1 MCGIIGILGKTD
13 VQDRIVD
20 GLSRLEYRGYDSAG
34 IAIMSDAKASVSK
47 AVGKLENLKIE
58 LARIPLVG
66 RVGIGHTR
74 WATHGAA
81 NIVNAHPH
89 RAEHVTV
96 VHNGIIENHAELK
109 SELIAQGVLFA
120 SETDTEVIA
129 QLMNVAIRAAATL
142 DEAFSNTL
150 TKLVGSFAIAV
161 IVDGYEDVM
170 LVARNGSPLAIGYG
184 DPDASGASE
193 MFVGSDALALA
204 PFTEN
209 VSYLEDGDW
218 AVITPER
225 VIVRDHF
232 GVEVV
237 REIQHVPVENFS
249 VDKGLYKHFMLK
261 EIHEQPV
268 SLARCLRD
276 LIDHNTGTL
285 KPFLEDVDFS
295 TADRIIMV
303 ACGTAYYACATAK
316 YWFEEFVGIPVE
328 IDIASEFRYRKVP
341 LTGKEIAIFVSQSG
355 ETADTLSALKN
366 VKGRVQNVVAVVN
379 VTTSSIA
386 READDILDIAAGP
399 EIGVASTKAFT
410 GQLLSLLGVALK
422 VGYEREVLSEA
433 QLNGIVSDI
442 SSLPRKITETLKME
456 NQAQVIGA
464 SLAQAT
470 DAYFLGRGILYPI
483 ALEGALKLKEISYI
497 HAEGYAAGELKHGP
511 IALIDDGVPVIV
523 LSSNDALNEK
533 TQSNA
538 AEVAARG
545 ARLIDVS
552 FGGAADQLQ
561 LPSAPNLLEP
571 FLQAIAVQM
580 VAYFAALAKVTDVDQ
595 PKNLAKSVTVE

>member
-1 MCGIIGILGKTD
+1 MCGIIGILGKTV

-34 IAIMSDAKASVSK
+34 VAIMSDAKASVSK
-47 AVGKLENLKIE
+47 AVGKLSNLKIE
-58 LARIPLVG
+58 LARKPLVG
-66 RVGIGHTR
+66 RLGIGHTR

-81 NIVNAHPH
+81 NTVNAHPH

-96 VHNGIIENHAELK
+96 VHNGIIENHSELK
-109 SELIAQGVLFA
+109 LELIAQGVVFA

-129 QLMNVAIRAAATL
+129 QLMNVALRTASTL

-150 TKLVGSFAIAV
+150 AKLVGSFAIAV
-161 IVDGYEDVM
+161 IVDGCEDVM

-184 DPDASGASE
+184 DPDASGTSG

-225 VIVRDHF
+225 VIVRDQS
-232 GVEVV
+232 GSEVV

-249 VDKGLYKHFMLK
+249 IDKGPYKHFMLK
-261 EIHEQPV
+261 EIHEQPD
-268 SLARCLRD
+268 SLARCLRV
-276 LIDHNTGTL
+276 LIDHNAGTL

-355 ETADTLSALKN
+355 ETADALSALKN
-366 VKGRVQNVVAVVN
+366 VKGQVQNVVAVVN

-386 READDILDIAAGP
+386 READAILDIAAGP

-422 VGYEREVLSEA
+422 AGYERGVLSEA
-433 QLNGIVSDI
+433 QLSELVADI
-442 SSLPRKITETLKME
+442 SSLPRTLTEALKLK
-456 NQAQVIGA
+456 NKAQEIGE
-464 SLAQAT
+464 SLASAT

-523 LSSNDALNEK
+523 LSSDDELNEK

-538 AEVAARG
+538 AEVVARG
-545 ARLIDVS
+545 ARLIEV
-552 FGGAADQLQ
+552 GCKVAAGQLK

-571 FLQAIAVQM
+571 FLQAMAVQM
-580 VAYFAALAKVTDVDQ
+580 ISYFAALAKGTDVDQ

>member
-1 MCGIIGILGKTD
+1 M
-13 VQDRIVD
+13 QDRLVD

-34 IAIMSDAKASVSK
+34 VAIMSDAKASVSK
-47 AVGKLENLKIE
+47 AVGKLSNLKME
-58 LARIPLVG
+58 LARKPLVG

-81 NIVNAHPH
+81 NTVNAHPH

-96 VHNGIIENHAELK
+96 VHNGIIENHSELK
-109 SELIAQGVLFA
+109 SELIAKGVLFA

-129 QLMNVAIRAAATL
+129 QLMNVALRTASTL
-142 DEAFSNTL
+142 DDAFSNTIS
-150 TKLVGSFAIAV
+150 KLVGSFAIAV
-161 IVDGYEDVM
+161 IVDGYEHTL

-184 DPDASGASE
+184 DPDETGTSE

-204 PFTEN
+204 PFSEK

-225 VIVRDHF
+225 VIVRDQSKS
-232 GVEVV
+232 EVV
-237 REIQHVPVENFS
+237 REIQHVPAENFS
-249 VDKGLYKHFMLK
+249 VDKGPYKHFMLK
-261 EIHEQPV
+261 EIHEQPE
-268 SLARCLRD
+268 SLARCLRG
-276 LIDHNTGTL
+276 LIDHNAGTL
-285 KPFLEDVDFS
+285 KPFLESVDFS

-341 LTGKEIAIFVSQSG
+341 LTGREIAIFVSQSG

-366 VKGRVQNVVAVVN
+366 VKDRVQNVVAVVN

-410 GQLLSLLGVALK
+410 GQLLSLLGIALK
-422 VGYEREVLSEA
+422 AGYERGVLSEA
-433 QLNGIVSDI
+433 QLSEQVADI
-442 SSLPRKITETLKME
+442 SSLPRLITETLKLE
-456 NQAQVIGA
+456 NQAQQIGT
-464 SLAQAT
+464 SLANAT

-497 HAEGYAAGELKHGP
+497 HSEGYAAGELKHGP
-511 IALIDDGVPVIV
+511 IALIDDDVPVIV
-523 LSSNDALNEK
+523 LLSNDALNEK

-545 ARLIDVS
+545 ARLIEV
-552 FGGAADQLQ
+552 GCVVAADQLK
-561 LPSAPNLLEP
+561 LPSVPNLLEP
-571 FLQAIAVQM
+571 FLQAMAVQM
-580 VAYFAALAKVTDVDQ
+580 ISYFAALSKGTDVDQ

>member
-1 MCGIIGILGKTD
+1 M
-13 VQDRIVD
+13 
-20 GLSRLEYRGYDSAG
+20 
-34 IAIMSDAKASVSK
+34 
-47 AVGKLENLKIE
+47 
-58 LARIPLVG
+58 
-66 RVGIGHTR
+66 
-74 WATHGAA
+74 
-81 NIVNAHPH
+81 
-89 RAEHVTV
+89 
-96 VHNGIIENHAELK
+96 
-109 SELIAQGVLFA
+109 
-120 SETDTEVIA
+120 
-129 QLMNVAIRAAATL
+129 
-142 DEAFSNTL
+142 
-150 TKLVGSFAIAV
+150 
-161 IVDGYEDVM
+161 
-170 LVARNGSPLAIGYG
+170 ARNGSPLAIGYG
-184 DPDASGASE
+184 DPDASGVSE

-225 VIVRDHF
+225 VIVRDRS
-232 GVEVV
+232 GGEVV

-249 VDKGLYKHFMLK
+249 VDKGPYKHFMLK
-261 EIHEQPV
+261 EIHEQPE
-268 SLARCLRD
+268 SLARCLRN

-285 KPFLEDVDFS
+285 KPFLEDVDFA

-366 VKGRVQNVVAVVN
+366 VKGRAQNVVAVVN

-386 READDILDIAAGP
+386 READAILDIAAGP

-422 VGYEREVLSEA
+422 AGHERGEVSEA
-433 QLNGIVSDI
+433 RLAGLVVDI
-442 SSLPRKITETLKME
+442 SSLPRLMTETLKLE
-456 NQAQVIGA
+456 NQAQEIGQ
-464 SLAQAT
+464 SLAPAK

-511 IALIDDGVPVIV
+511 IALIDEGVPVIV

-545 ARLIDVS
+545 AWLTEV
-552 FGGAADQLQ
+552 GCEVAADQLK
-561 LPSAPNLLEP
+561 LPSSPILLEP
-571 FLQAIAVQM
+571 FLQAMAVQM
-580 VAYFAALAKVTDVDQ
+580 IAYFAALARGTDVDQ